1 MCSELHNL
9 NSYKFIQSMK
19 DLNTYITEKLVLNK
33 SNSKHVYNYHPK
45 DKDELEDLLKKL
57 LEERGE
63 DADLNDIDTSA
74 ITDMTALF
82 YSLDPY
88 NINISDLDVSN
99 VEDMKGMFYECRN
112 FNCDLS
118 SWDVSNVEDMDK
130 MFYGCMKFKGEG
142 LDDWEVDNVMSMR
155 HMFDRCKCKKPEWY

>member
-1 MCSELHNL
+1 
-9 NSYKFIQSMK
+9 MK

-74 ITDMTALF
+74 ITDMTA
-82 YSLDPY
+82 Y
-88 NINISDLDVSN
+88 
-99 VEDMKGMFYECRN
+99 MKGMFYECRN